1 MEILTN
7 FKALAMVFLFFGA
20 SIFVH
25 ELGHFLAARWR
36 GLKVTRFSIGFGP
49 KIFSWTRNGV
59 EYILAA
65 LPLGGYVA
73 LPQLGHMEIIEGE
86 AEETES
92 PPISWTSKVIVLV
105 AGAFFNILFALAL
118 GFWLFQLGGR
128 PEPIY
133 YDVTEL
139 GPISETIYISEEE
152 SVPNPA
158 HQAGLQRGDKV
169 ISIDGKPV
177 SLWKHIAKRIVFG
190 TNRAEDGKPLSI
202 FEVQRGNEILKFNV
216 NPVIGGPER
225 MRMVGVSPEFP
236 ENLPALIE
244 GVYEGFPADKASI
257 LPGDE
262 IIGFNGEPVVSRN
275 QISTFILANPETT
288 IDLEIDRD
296 GEAIRTTLTPQMAVV
311 RQGTDPIPMIGVAWG
326 LPDKLIKETPTVLVK
341 SAVSE
346 TLETLQK
353 LINPK
358 SDIRLSHMSG
368 PVGMGNI
375 IYKTAK
381 RDFRWVLF
389 IVIIINVNLAIINLL
404 PIPVLDGGHI
414 TFATIEKLRGRAL
427 PENVMMSLQGLFVIL
442 LLSLM
447 LYVTVFDGK
456 RIFREREDEKAAD
469 SANALRPQLV
479 EEKETTD
486 DQP

>member
-49 KIFSWTRNGV
+49 KLFSWTRNGV
-59 EYILAA
+59 EYIVAA
-65 LPLGGYVA
+65 LPIGGYVA

-86 AEETES
+86 AEEVD
-92 PPISWTSKVIVLV
+92 PVKISWSSKVIVLV
-105 AGAFFNILFALAL
+105 AGAFFNVLFALCL
-118 GFWLFQLGGR
+118 GLWLFQLGGR
-128 PEPIY
+128 PEPVY

-139 GPISETIYISEEE
+139 GVISESIAISEDEI
-152 SVPNPA
+152 VPNPA
-158 HQAGLQRGDKV
+158 YQAGLRQGDK
-169 ISIDGKPV
+169 ILSIDGKSV
-177 SLWKHIAKRIVFG
+177 SLWKNVAKRIVFG
-190 TNRAEDGKPLSI
+190 TLRSDDGRPLSQ
-202 FEVQRGNEILKFNV
+202 FKVQRGSEVLEFEV
-216 NPVIGGPER
+216 YPVVGGPEN
-225 MRMVGVSPEFP
+225 MRMVGISPQLP
-236 ENLPALIE
+236 EKLPALIHYT
-244 GVYEGFPADKASI
+244 YEGFPADIANI

-262 IIGFNGEPVVSRN
+262 IVSFDGNPVDSRDQIASYIRERLDQPIALEVSREGETF
-275 QISTFILANPETT
+275 STTVTPKLAVP
-288 IDLEIDRD
+288 RK
-296 GEAIRTTLTPQMAVV
+296 GEAPS
-311 RQGTDPIPMIGVAWG
+311 PMIGVGWG
-326 LPDKLIKETPTVLVK
+326 LPDILVKESPVALVK

-353 LINPK
+353 LINPR

-375 IYKTAK
+375 IYQTAK

-414 TFATIEKLRGRAL
+414 TFATIEKFRGRAL
-427 PENVMMSLQGLFVIL
+427 PENVMMSLQGSFVIL

-456 RIFREREDEKAAD
+456 RISRERADVKASSTD
-469 SANALRPQLV
+469 STQPQLV
-479 EEKETTD
+479 TEEDSPTG
-486 DQP
+486 QP

>member
-49 KIFSWTRNGV
+49 KLFGWTRNGV
-59 EYILAA
+59 EYIVAA
-65 LPLGGYVA
+65 LPIGGYVA

-86 AEETES
+86 AEEVD
-92 PPISWTSKVIVLV
+92 PVKISWTSKVIVLV
-105 AGAFFNILFALAL
+105 AGALFNVLFALCL
-118 GFWLFQLGGR
+118 GLWLFQLGGR

-139 GPISETIYISEEE
+139 GPISESILISDDET
-152 SVPNPA
+152 VPNPA
-158 HQAGLQRGDKV
+158 YAAGLRQGDKV
-169 ISIDGKPV
+169 LSIDGKPV
-177 SLWKHIAKRIVFG
+177 SLWKNVAKRIVFG
-190 TNRAEDGKPLSI
+190 TQRTEDGRPLSL
-202 FEVQRGNEILKFNV
+202 FKVQRGSEILEFEV
-216 NPVIGGPER
+216 HPVVGGPEN
-225 MRMVGVSPEFP
+225 MRMVGISPLLP
-236 ENLPALIE
+236 EKLPALIHYT
-244 GVYEGFPADKASI
+244 YEGFPADIANI

-262 IIGFNGEPVVSRN
+262 IVRFDGIPVDSRD
-275 QISTFILANPETT
+275 QLASYIRDRLDQPIELVVTREGKTFETT
-288 IDLEIDRD
+288 VTPKLAVPRA
-296 GEAIRTTLTPQMAVV
+296 GE
-311 RQGTDPIPMIGVAWG
+311 DPSPMIGVGWG
-326 LPDKLIKETPTVLVK
+326 LPDILVKETPVALVK

-427 PENVMMSLQGLFVIL
+427 PENIMMSLQGSFVIL

-456 RIFREREDEKAAD
+456 RISREREDEKAVSTDTAG
-469 SANALRPQLV
+469 PQLV
-479 EEKETTD
+479 PEEEPSTG
-486 DQP
+486 QP